1 MTTQA
6 NDCIKDLIAWDD
18 SQYVNIWVVESI
30 DSSIGA
36 AAYTYLPGTLWDEV
50 EGIIINHEYLGSIGS
65 SNNTPYKRHTLS
77 HEFGHYF
84 IGKLSGIH
92 AEVFSIGFGPV
103 LLSRYDKN
111 GTKWQIAAFPLG
123 GVVKFLGEGKLSS
136 SKHSELN
143 SKIDSDFKRRTM
155 QGSPLWARFITV
167 AAGPIFNFIFSG
179 IIFFCIFL
187 GQGTT
192 QLPVT
197 VANLFELPYNFALR
211 KGDVVLSINGVNIS
225 EELENI
231 SPSQKSALSNSPAF
245 YVIERAGNVLELKDI
260 VQNPPRIS
268 QVLPKSAAISAGL
281 EAGDVIL
288 SINSE
293 QIDNFDQ
300 IKAFVEASDGK
311 AINLEYW
318 RNGSVQYTSLTPL
331 IVDVPDPEGGFE
343 RIFRI
348 GIVGGL
354 FPFEPVRKRQPF

>member
-1 MTTQA
+1 MA
-6 NDCIKDLIAWDD
+6 
-18 SQYVNIWVVESI
+18 
-30 DSSIGA
+30 
-36 AAYTYLPGTLWDEV
+36 
-50 EGIIINHEYLGSIGS
+50 
-65 SNNTPYKRHTLS
+65 
-77 HEFGHYF
+77 
-84 IGKLSGIH
+84 
-92 AEVFSIGFGPV
+92 
-103 LLSRYDKN
+103 
-111 GTKWQIAAFPLG
+111 IAAFPLG
-123 GVVKFLGEGKLSS
+123 GFVKFLGEGKLSS

-245 YVIERAGNVLELKDI
+245 YVIERAGDVLKLSGI
-260 VQNPPRIS
+260 NQNPPRIF

-354 FPFEPVRKRQPF
+354 FPFEPVRKRQPFGEAIFNSFDSIYSIMAGSINGLYHILLGILVAAIYPALGYCGNVWANGEAGWA